1 MGRPRP
7 TSSWTTHGLLLSP
20 PKTMPA
26 WPWLSLSNTAVTAE
40 VLLLL
45 LQKPSCPGF
54 STRRWA
60 AMFDRRLISNFDW
73 ALFLASLLLSIL
85 GAVNLYSAG
94 SFSLDNSATP
104 FYLKQLYWLL
114 AGLFLFLVII
124 SIDYQIVARY
134 AYLIH
139 GASLLLLLL
148 ALVWGQTTAGT
159 HRWLRFGGFSF
170 QPSELAKISFVL
182 LLSYSFSKSTPP
194 RASQLQGFPL
204 PTFFALITFLLVFLE
219 PDLGTAALIL
229 VVFVSFIFFA
239 KFDLRHIFLFLLSF
253 LVLLPCSWLFLE
265 DYQKSRLFAFL
276 SPSKNSLHAGYQA
289 VQSKIAIGSGMLFGK
304 GFLCGTQSQLR
315 FLPEQHT
322 DFAFSVLAEEW
333 GLAGSL
339 LLISLL
345 FLVVSKGLKTAS
357 QSRDVLGSFVSFGLV
372 SILFWQISIN
382 IGMVIG
388 LFPIVGIPLPF
399 ISYGGSS
406 LVSTW
411 AIVGMIM
418 NVRMRRFMF

>member
-1 MGRPRP
+1 
-7 TSSWTTHGLLLSP
+7 
-20 PKTMPA
+20 
-26 WPWLSLSNTAVTAE
+26 
-40 VLLLL
+40 
-45 LQKPSCPGF
+45 
-54 STRRWA
+54 
-60 AMFDRRLISNFDW
+60 MFDRRLISNFDW
-73 ALFLASLLLSIL
+73 TLFLASLLLSIL

-94 SFSLDNSATP
+94 SFSLNNSTPTP

-114 AGLFLFLVII
+114 AGLFLFFVII
-124 SIDYQIVARY
+124 SIDYQLMARHS
-134 AYLIH
+134 YLLH
-139 GASLLLLLL
+139 GASLFLLLL
-148 ALVWGQTTAGT
+148 ALFWGKTTAGT
-159 HRWLRFGGFSF
+159 HRWLQVGGFSF
-170 QPSELAKISFVL
+170 QPSEFAKISFVL
-182 LLSYSFSKSTPP
+182 LLSHSFSRSTPP
-194 RASQLQGFPL
+194 RASQFQGLLL
-204 PTFFALITFLLVFLE
+204 PTIFTLITFILVFLE

-229 VVFVSFIFFA
+229 VIFVSFVFFA
-239 KFDLRHIFLFLLSF
+239 KFDLRHIFLFMLSC
-253 LVLLPCSWLFLE
+253 VILLPCSWLFLE

-276 SPSKNSLHAGYQA
+276 SPGKNSLHAGYQA

-304 GFLCGTQSQLR
+304 GFLGGTQSQLR

-345 FLVVSKGLKTAS
+345 FLVVSKGLKIAS
-357 QSRDVLGSFVSFGLV
+357 QSRDILGSFISFGLV

-406 LVSTW
+406 LISTW
-411 AIVGMIM
+411 VIVGMLLNI
-418 NVRMRRFMF
+418 RMRKFVF